1 MQAYTKSELPF
12 LGVQLRPLREAARAA
27 FRGRRL
33 PSFEALARHGAHALA
48 RARYREE
55 RYAALQLA
63 GEKAFAEHRTLAA
76 LPLYDELVVTGAW
89 WDYVDW
95 ISTRHLREL
104 HERFP
109 EEARAAMLEWSRD
122 PNLWKRRA
130 AIISQIGLKEGT
142 DPELL
147 VAAIEGSIDDGDFFA
162 RKAIGWALRE
172 YSKTDGDWV
181 RRYLAES
188 GERLSSLSRREAL
201 KWLEHVHVPP
211 RRAYEAVGGRYSRG
225 K

>member
-1 MQAYTKSELPF
+1 MQAYMKSELPF
-12 LGVQLRPLREAARAA
+12 LGVQLTPLREAARDA

-33 PSFEALARHGAHALA
+33 ASFEAWRDTVLALWRG
-48 RARYREE
+48 ARYREE
-55 RYAALQLA
+55 RYAALELA
-63 GEKAFAEHRTLAA
+63 GAKAYAEYRTPAA
-76 LPLYDELVVTGAW
+76 LPLYEELVVTGAW

-95 ISTRHLREL
+95 IATRHLREL

-109 EEARAAMLEWSRD
+109 DEAREAILEWSRD

-130 AIISQIGLKEGT
+130 AIISQIGLKDRT

-147 VAAIEGSIDDGDFFA
+147 ATTIEGSIDDCDFFA

-181 RRYLAES
+181 RRYLAENE
-188 GERLSSLSRREAL
+188 ERLSPLSRREAI
-201 KWLEHVHVPP
+201 KWLQHVHVPP
-211 RRAYEAVGGRYSRG
+211 RRA
-225 K
+225 